1 MMVSVARAVSPV
13 VSRILPVLLCLL
25 LSPTD
30 VVSAAT
36 EMDILPTYRQGD
48 FVWNKAGLDNFPNI
62 VSELKWEN
70 LRIRGIKGILRHD
83 MDRRSYLEA
92 SGEYGWI
99 YAGTNQDSD
108 YDGNNRT
115 EEFSRSNNS
124 GNGGHVFDASL
135 ALGWKMRDT
144 KSQRTSLLAGYG
156 YSRQL
161 LRMTDGFQTIP
172 ATGHFAGLNSSYRT
186 VWQGPWLGLQHEER
200 LNRRLNLMA
209 RLEYHWLSYE
219 AEARWN
225 LRNGPDDLE
234 QPVTNNH
241 WAGGSGTVASLGLDY
256 AAGSRWRLGAYIDY
270 THYSTGYG
278 TDQVNRA
285 NGEKIRIRLNEARW
299 DSWAYR
305 LKATYLF

>member
-1 MMVSVARAVSPV
+1 MMVSVARAASSV
-13 VSRILPVLLCLL
+13 VSKMLLVLLCLL
-25 LSPTD
+25 LSPVD
-30 VVSAAT
+30 VATAAT
-36 EMDILPTYRQGD
+36 EMDLLPTYRQGT
-48 FVWNKAGLDNFPNI
+48 FVWNKAGWDNFPNI
-62 VSELKWEN
+62 LSELKWEN

-83 MDRRSYLEA
+83 IDQRSYLEA

-108 YDGNNRT
+108 YDGDNRT
-115 EEFSRSNNS
+115 EEYSRSNNS

-135 ALGWKMRDT
+135 AMGWKMRDT
-144 KSQRTSLLAGYG
+144 KTQRTSLLAGYG

-161 LRMTDGFQTIP
+161 LRMTNGFQTIP
-172 ATGHFAGLNSSYRT
+172 ATGPFAGLNASYRT

-200 LNRRLNLMA
+200 LNKRLNLIA
-209 RLEYHWLSYE
+209 RLEYHWLSYD

-225 LRNGPDDLE
+225 LRPDLE

-241 WAGGSGTVASLGLDY
+241 WADGTGIVASLGLYY
-256 AAGSRWRLGAYIDY
+256 AAGSRWHLGAWVDY
-270 THYSTGYG
+270 TRDTTGYG
-278 TDQVNRA
+278 TDQVNGA
-285 NGEKIRIRLNEARW
+285 TGKKIRIRLNEARW

>member
-1 MMVSVARAVSPV
+1 MMQSVVRAVCPV
-13 VSRILPVLLCLL
+13 VSRMLLVLLGLL
-25 LSPTD
+25 LSP
-30 VVSAAT
+30 VNAASAAT
-36 EMDILPTYRQGD
+36 ELDLLPTYRQGT
-48 FVWNKAGLDNFPNI
+48 FVWNKAGWDNVPNI
-62 VSELKWEN
+62 LSELKWEN

-99 YAGTNQDSD
+99 YAGTVQDSD
-108 YDGNNRT
+108 YDGDNRT
-115 EEFSRSNNS
+115 EEYSRSNNS

-144 KSQRTSLLAGYG
+144 TSQRTSLLAGYG

-172 ATGHFAGLNSSYRT
+172 ATGHFAGLNASYRT
-186 VWQGPWLGLQHEER
+186 VWQGPWVGLQHEKH
-200 LNRRLNLMA
+200 LNKRLNLIA
-209 RLEYHWLSYE
+209 RLEYHWLSYD

-225 LRNGPDDLE
+225 LRDDLE

-241 WAGGSGTVASLGLDY
+241 WADGSGIVASLGLNY
-256 AAGSRWRLGAYIDY
+256 AAGSRWRLGAYVDY
-270 THYSTGYG
+270 TTYSTGYG
-278 TDQVNRA
+278 TDQVNVVD
-285 NGEKIRIRLNEARW
+285 GTKIRIRLNEARW

-305 LKATYLF
+305 LQATYRF